1 MLPLSALV
9 VGLFI
14 IGWACVVTIKERSG
28 VSRVEFE
35 SWWLVKAPRP
45 DIYNAGF
52 GNAIEKEFN
61 SACDGFSVSQDSESG
76 HLYLVSQVG
85 RVG

>member
-1 MLPLSALV
+1 M
-9 VGLFI
+9 
-14 IGWACVVTIKERSG
+14 IKERSW

-35 SWWLVKAPRP
+35 SWWLVKALRP
-45 DIYNAGF
+45 EIYSAES

-61 SACDGFSVSQDSESG
+61 SACDGFSVSQNTESG
-76 HLYLVSQVG
+76 HLYLLSQVG